1 MIEGND
7 YNNNDIS
14 IDSIFHV
21 NKNNEVLV
29 SSDDSDFDYS
39 HYSLLP
45 KANYENILYK
55 LQSNNY
61 DESIINIDEKNSI
74 NERDK
79 TKATQKINQNK
90 SITEKILLKKDA
102 ISTYNKQ
109 KYNLDTIKECLSK
122 NIAPIEF
129 NIINENMNYN
139 EKVEKA
145 EKNLQFTK
153 TKRRRLKNKE
163 NETENNNNLD
173 NKIERNKRGRKT
185 KNVNNLLKEHDK
197 YSDDNMIKKIK
208 SKLFEYSR
216 TFLNKMLEKY
226 NDKGKS
232 VLMQLDYKKYIDRL
246 NREQDLM
253 FLNMPLKDLFS
264 NDISFKCQLKNIEKV
279 KDYNKKKIEA
289 ILHNETDNTIL
300 FALNMTFIEW
310 LDIFTFKTSLNDVIH
325 KYNIE
330 KNMDVDLQKID
341 KNLIKVDDLLKNKLK
356 NNLDEF
362 SLFIFYLYNYELWF
376 NKKVGRKSKLSH

>member
-109 KYNLDTIKECLSK
+109 KYNLDIIKECLSK

-226 NDKGKS
+226 NEKGKS

>member
-7 YNNNDIS
+7 HNNNYIG
-14 IDSIFHV
+14 IDSVFHV
-21 NKNNEVLV
+21 NINNELLGL
-29 SSDDSDFDYS
+29 SDDSYSYYS
-39 HYSLLP
+39 HYSLLQ
-45 KANYENILYK
+45 KVNYENISYK
-55 LQSNNY
+55 LPSNNN

-79 TKATQKINQNK
+79 TRATQKINQNK
-90 SITEKILLKKDA
+90 SITEKIFLKNDA
-102 ISTYNKQ
+102 ISINNKQ

-122 NIAPIEF
+122 NISPIEF

-139 EKVEKA
+139 QKIEEA
-145 EKNLQFTK
+145 ENNLQFSNK
-153 TKRRRLKNKE
+153 KRRRLKNEE

-173 NKIERNKRGRKT
+173 NKIERSKRGRKA
-185 KNVNNLLKEHDK
+185 KNINNLSKEHDK
-197 YSDDNMIKKIK
+197 YSADNIIKKIK

-226 NDKGKS
+226 NDNGKS

-246 NREQDLM
+246 NREQDLI

-264 NDISFKCQLKNIEKV
+264 NDISFKCQLKKEEKI
-279 KDYNKKKIEA
+279 KDYNRKKIEE
-289 ILHNETDNTIL
+289 ILKNEIDNTIL
-300 FALNMTFIEW
+300 FALNMTFIDW
-310 LDIFTFKTSLNDVIH
+310 FDIFTFKTNLNDVIH

-330 KNMDVDLQKID
+330 KNSYVDLEKID
-341 KNLIKVDDLLKNKLK
+341 KNLIKVDELLKNKLK

-362 SLFIFYLYNYELWF
+362 SLFVFYLYNYELWF
-376 NKKVGRKSKLSH
+376 NKKIGRKSKKNH